1 MNIAFLNSIEKEI
14 YGGMEEWI
22 RIAAV
27 GLAKRNHN
35 VTLIGRKDSYFL
47 NRAGEPHKE
56 LKQLPLD
63 ISGDFNPSTIS
74 TIKNYL
80 DDYSIDILTVNFN
93 KDIRLGGL
101 AARLQGR
108 TKIIWSVGLNIT
120 KDAFIHKFLTPKL
133 IDKVITPSQSL
144 KDEITALGYIDKQI
158 TDVIPI
164 SIDDFDTP
172 LNKQTA
178 REKLIEKYNLPHD
191 AIISVTS
198 GRFVE
203 QKAHE
208 FLIDASPEIIKNFPN
223 IRFLFLGDGPRKE
236 LLQKMIEKQNLTK
249 NFLFCGMLDN
259 IENELLGADLMI
271 HPSRVEPFGIAI
283 LEGMRASLPIVASRV
298 GGIPEVVKEQYNA
311 TLVESCNQ
319 VALAKAVIALLNNK
333 EQFEL
338 FASNSRTRFDDNF
351 QMHTMIDKIE
361 SCYHSVSHLNSQE
374 KM

>member
-1 MNIAFLNSIEKEI
+1 MNIAFLNSIENEI

-22 RIAAV
+22 RLAAV
-27 GLAKRNHN
+27 GLAARNHN

-47 NRAGEPHKE
+47 SRAGEPHKE
-56 LKQLPLD
+56 LNKFPID
-63 ISGDFNPSTIS
+63 ISGDFNPSTIT

-80 DDYSIDILTVNFN
+80 TENKIDILTVNFN

-144 KDEITALGYIDKQI
+144 KDEITALGYIEKEI
-158 TDVIPI
+158 TEVIPI
-164 SIDDFDTP
+164 SIDDVYQNM
-172 LNKQTA
+172 NKQSA
-178 REKLIEKYNLPHD
+178 RETLIERYNLPCD

-208 FLIDASPEIIKNFPN
+208 YLIDAAPEIVKEFPN
-223 IRFLFLGDGPRKE
+223 IRFLFLGDGPRQE
-236 LLQKMIEKQNLTK
+236 LLQQMIAKHNLSD
-249 NFLFCGMLDN
+249 NFIFCGMLDN
-259 IENELLGADLMI
+259 IDTELLGADLMI

-298 GGIPEVVKEQYNA
+298 GGIPEVVQDGYNA
-311 TLVESCNQ
+311 TLVEACNHE
-319 VALAKAVIALLNNK
+319 AISKAVIALLKNK
-333 EQFEL
+333 EQFKS
-338 FASNSRTRFDDNF
+338 FATNSRSRFKEHF

-361 SCYHSVSHLNSQE
+361 SCYHSVAHQSSQE
-374 KM
+374 KI